1 MIFFIIIIS
10 HLPIEMKDKTRLM
23 VITGLDI
30 SYLNITRNKHT
41 HTHTC
46 SFFKDFGHYTQPLT
60 LFLTSPNPLTLILNL
75 T

>member
-1 MIFFIIIIS
+1 MIFYIIIIS

-41 HTHTC
+41 HTY
-46 SFFKDFGHYTQPLT
+46 FF
-60 LFLTSPNPLTLILNL
+60 
-75 T
+75 